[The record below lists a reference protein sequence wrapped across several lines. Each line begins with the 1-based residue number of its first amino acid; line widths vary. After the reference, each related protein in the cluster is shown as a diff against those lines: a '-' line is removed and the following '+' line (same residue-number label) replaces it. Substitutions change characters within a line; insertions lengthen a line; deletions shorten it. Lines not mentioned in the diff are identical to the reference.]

1 MASSG
6 FMKAI
11 RCLNTS
17 APLRKLVHPPIQV
30 FGVEGRYATA
40 LYSAASKSKVLD
52 NVEKDLKLVRETL
65 SKDAPFR
72 EFCAN
77 PTLQRSAKVTAISQA
92 LDKMK
97 VTPQTKN
104 MFVILTE
111 NGRLSR
117 INTVLDK
124 FDQLMSAHRGEVHC
138 VVRTA
143 KALDRSAENELRA
156 ALNEF
161 LKPGEKLQLTMELD
175 PALIGGMVVSIG
187 DRLIDMSIARKVRTY
202 REAME
207 QPL

>member
-1 MASSG
+1 MTERYTKAWRQKQHLASV
-6 FMKAI
+6 FCK
-11 RCLNTS
+11 RW
-17 APLRKLVHPPIQV
+17 PPIQV

-161 LKPGEKLQLTMELD
+161 LKPGEKLQLTMEAAQSSPFLFELMHLLV
-175 PALIGGMVVSIG
+175 LIVF
-187 DRLIDMSIARKVRTY
+187 TC
-202 REAME
+202 E
-207 QPL
+207 